1 MTGVWQEL
9 ILDDAAYVGAGNP
22 APQNKA
28 LFEEGKHPFFRT
40 ADVGKVRFGELST
53 SVDLL
58 NDVGVASL
66 RLVPKGTILM
76 PKSGASTFL
85 NHRAIT
91 QVDGYVSSHLA
102 TITAKKGI
110 AEPRYLLYALG
121 RVNAQDLLPEN
132 AYPSLNLATIR
143 NIPISLPP
151 LEEQRRIVAILDDA
165 FERLDCAHTHTE
177 KNLRDAQ
184 ELFAEWGANAL
195 QSISDRRPVPTV
207 SVKDIALPQKGSI
220 RTGPF
225 GSQLLHGEFVNEG
238 IAVLGIDNAVGNEFR
253 WGKRRFITPEK
264 YHKLSRFT
272 VQPGDVIITIMGT
285 CGRCAVI
292 PEDIPTAINTK
303 HLCCISL
310 DRKKCLPEYLHRY
323 FLLSRRARSY
333 LSAEASG
340 SVMDGLNMG
349 IIKEMPVELP
359 CIDEQ
364 RELVSRIVDIE
375 SRAKHVAANY
385 RAQKNR
391 LNELRQSILRRAFA
405 GKLT

>member
-1 MTGVWQEL
+1 MNSPSTVKWETALLGDVCL
-9 ILDDAAYVGAGNP
+9 IDKTKHNGDASPYVGLEDISSNTGEFLGGFEP
-22 APQNKA
+22 TVMKSTTFRFDERHLLYGRLRPYLNKA
-28 LFEEGKHPFFRT
+28 LTPNFEGHCSSEIFPLRPNDNLDRRYLFYWLTSDPVCKSI
-40 ADVGKVRFGELST
+40 DST
-53 SVDLL
+53 STGARMPRA
-58 NDVGVASL
+58 NMNGVM
-66 RLVPKGTILM
+66 RFEVP
-76 PKSGASTFL
+76 
-85 NHRAIT
+85 
-91 QVDGYVSSHLA
+91 
-102 TITAKKGI
+102 
-110 AEPRYLLYALG
+110 
-121 RVNAQDLLPEN
+121 LP
-132 AYPSLNLATIR
+132 S
-143 NIPISLPP
+143 
-151 LEEQRRIVAILDDA
+151 LEEQRRIVAVLDDA
-165 FERLDCAHTHTE
+165 FQRLDCAHSYTE

-184 ELFAEWGANAL
+184 ELFSEWGAKAL
-195 QSISDRRPVPTV
+195 HSISDRTSVPTV

-238 IAVLGIDNAVGNEFR
+238 IAVLGIDNAVSNEFR

-264 YHKLSRFT
+264 YRKLSRFT
-272 VQPGDVIITIMGT
+272 VRPGDVIITIMGT

-310 DRKKCLPEYLHRY
+310 DPKKCLPEYLHRY

-375 SRAKHVAANY
+375 SRAKKVAANY
-385 RAQKNR
+385 RARKNR